1 MSGMREC
8 KLCGNVNGNTTLV
21 AKEMMFG
28 LHDEFVY
35 IQCAHCGALQISEIP
50 TDLAKYYPAN
60 YYSFS
65 NNLTVKKKLKIWRR
79 GKLYSFRYNRLAF
92 IGKLLSFLGAN
103 SPVWMSKKYANFSS
117 SILDIGCG
125 AGELLLEM
133 QQAGFKHL
141 TGIDP
146 FIEKDIQYKNGL
158 TIYKKNIYELTGQF
172 DFIMMHHSF
181 EHMEEPFKVLEKL
194 TTLLPSGGYAL
205 IRIPVADTFA
215 FRTYGAN
222 WVNLDAP
229 RHFFLHTSISIQNLA
244 NAVGLQLVETIYDSH
259 QLQFFGSELY
269 KQGISLVEFSTGKH
283 ANIFTASQMK
293 RFQQTSEMLNANRNG
308 DFACFYLKKL

>member
-65 NNLTVKKKLKIWRR
+65 NTYSIKSLFKTWRR
-79 GKLYSFRYNRLAF
+79 GKLYAYRFNKYAI
-92 IGKLLSFLGAN
+92 IGALFTLLGGKC
-103 SPVWMSKKYANFSS
+103 PVWMSKKYAHFKSN
-117 SILDIGCG
+117 ILDIGCG